1 MTKKINYTEKLQKIV
16 KKRKIPII
24 KHKQGRG
31 YSVPKKT
38 LKNLSCESYCYYD
51 NN

>member
-1 MTKKINYTEKLQKIV
+1 MTKKINYTEKLLKIV

-24 KHKQGRG
+24 THKQGRG
-31 YSVPKKT
+31 YTETRKT
-38 LKNLSCESYCYYD
+38 LRNLSCESYCYDD